1 MKDLHRFFSE
11 GNDNLLGLGL
21 RNAFLKRVLD
31 YVDMRMIVEMQ
42 VVTMKVK
49 LEECVSKDWVV
60 VVGVYNED
68 M

>member
-1 MKDLHRFFSE
+1 LKDLHRFFSE

-49 LEECVSKDWVV
+49 
-60 VVGVYNED
+60 
-68 M
+68 